1 MISNDIYKRLYQL
14 LKRQLLLRLLNTVCA
29 IYCIAKYRF
38 LLPILLP
45 YFNLSILSSSLTL
58 SSRMYPFEYIQSY
71 KVKESEIVFLLY
83 YVK

>member
-38 LLPILLP
+38 LLSIILP
-45 YFNLSILSSSLTL
+45 YFNLNIVSSSLNKD
-58 SSRMYPFEYIQSY
+58 QSM
-71 KVKESEIVFLLY
+71 EIFHL
-83 YVK
+83 